1 MIELGENRV
10 HCKFEDG
17 KIGLLLDMRE
27 SICLLMHAGF
37 LGCEYITK
45 VEEIDLLLIRLEVQ
59 LIESRLVGGEGLT
72 RWPASIEHGELCVWS
87 L

>member
-10 HCKFEDG
+10 HCEFEDG

-27 SICLLMHAGF
+27 SICLLMHASV

-45 VEEIDLLLIRLEVQ
+45 VEEIDRKCWQCCIRQIRVL
-59 LIESRLVGGEGLT
+59 
-72 RWPASIEHGELCVWS
+72 AMC
-87 L
+87 

>member
-10 HCKFEDG
+10 HCEFEDG

-27 SICLLMHAGF
+27 SICLLMHASV

-45 VEEIDLLLIRLEVQ
+45 VEEIDLLLI
-59 LIESRLVGGEGLT
+59 
-72 RWPASIEHGELCVWS
+72 
-87 L
+87 